1 MVFSSIPFLYYFLPV
16 AMTLYFLVPAKG
28 RNGVLFLES
37 LVFYAWGDA
46 RYVPM
51 LLFDVAQG
59 YACARLIC
67 WHRTSSWTEKNRM
80 RWKKCWLA
88 VSVLCALGMLGYY
101 KYADFFLENWNWMTG
116 GNVRLL
122 QLVLPA
128 GISFYTFQI
137 ISYTVDVYRG
147 TTAVQRRFVDLAAYI
162 CMFPQLIAGPIVRY
176 ETIAAQLAGRTCSV
190 DQAAAGVRRLIL
202 GLSKKVLL
210 ADSLGLLVTTFR
222 QSEKTV
228 LFYWIYAIAF
238 TLQIY
243 FDFSGYSD
251 MAVGMGQMLG
261 FSFPDNFRYPYISKS
276 ITEFWRRWHISLG
289 QWFRDYVYIPLGGN
303 RKGRGRQL
311 LAIAVVWL
319 ATGLWHGAAWNFV
332 LWGAL
337 YALLLLTEKWFTG
350 RLLAKSRL
358 FCHVYVLFFVVVGFV
373 LFDAGSLAEAGE
385 SLRAMAGLSGLPLC
399 SSVTLYYGKSYA
411 VLLLAAAVLATPYP
425 MRLLRKIRALPL
437 PEKWGGRKMEDYL
450 SVQLVEI
457 AGFLLLLLVCTA
469 FLVAGSFHPFLYFRF

>member
-16 AMTLYFLVPAKG
+16 AMALYFLVPAKG

-67 WHRTSSWTEKNRM
+67 WHRTSSWPEKNRM

-101 KYADFFLENWNWMTG
+101 KYADFFLENWNRMTG

-261 FSFPDNFRYPYISKS
+261 FSFPDNFRYPVHFKKHHGILAAVAY
-276 ITEFWRRWHISLG
+276 FPGPVVPGLC
-289 QWFRDYVYIPLGGN
+289 VYSP
-303 RKGRGRQL
+303 GRQSK
-311 LAIAVVWL
+311 
-319 ATGLWHGAAWNFV
+319 GPGAAAAGHCRRVAGYRPVARGGLEFCAV
-332 LWGAL
+332 
-337 YALLLLTEKWFTG
+337 G
-350 RLLAKSRL
+350 RSV
-358 FCHVYVLFFVVVGFV
+358 CPVVA
-373 LFDAGSLAEAGE
+373 D
-385 SLRAMAGLSGLPLC
+385 
-399 SSVTLYYGKSYA
+399 GKM
-411 VLLLAAAVLATPYP
+411 VHRAAACKEPSVLSCLCTVF
-425 MRLLRKIRALPL
+425 R
-437 PEKWGGRKMEDYL
+437 GGGLCAY
-450 SVQLVEI
+450 
-457 AGFLLLLLVCTA
+457 
-469 FLVAGSFHPFLYFRF
+469 

>member
-16 AMTLYFLVPAKG
+16 AMALYFLVPAKG

-67 WHRTSSWTEKNRM
+67 WHRTSSWPEKNRM

-101 KYADFFLENWNWMTG
+101 KYADFFLENWNRMTG

-162 CMFPQLIAGPIVRY
+162 CMFPQLIAVPIVRY

-202 GLSKKVLL
+202 GLSKKG
-210 ADSLGLLVTTFR
+210 AAGRFP
-222 QSEKTV
+222 
-228 LFYWIYAIAF
+228 
-238 TLQIY
+238 
-243 FDFSGYSD
+243 G
-251 MAVGMGQMLG
+251 AVG
-261 FSFPDNFRYPYISKS
+261 DNLS
-276 ITEFWRRWHISLG
+276 TE
-289 QWFRDYVYIPLGGN
+289 
-303 RKGRGRQL
+303 
-311 LAIAVVWL
+311 
-319 ATGLWHGAAWNFV
+319 
-332 LWGAL
+332 
-337 YALLLLTEKWFTG
+337 
-350 RLLAKSRL
+350 
-358 FCHVYVLFFVVVGFV
+358 
-373 LFDAGSLAEAGE
+373 
-385 SLRAMAGLSGLPLC
+385 
-399 SSVTLYYGKSYA
+399 
-411 VLLLAAAVLATPYP
+411 
-425 MRLLRKIRALPL
+425 
-437 PEKWGGRKMEDYL
+437 
-450 SVQLVEI
+450 
-457 AGFLLLLLVCTA
+457 
-469 FLVAGSFHPFLYFRF
+469 